1 MFLSPRSGNVTVTLL
16 GHNEEE
22 PLNNLEAYLLIS
34 IKVTFD
40 FFGGEGCLFLTIHQK
55 KHCMNLRND
64 QTVPRWCTHVIT
76 SII

>member
-40 FFGGEGCLFLTIHQK
+40 IFLGGGLSVSNYTSKKALHELTE
-55 KHCMNLRND
+55 
-64 QTVPRWCTHVIT
+64 
-76 SII
+76 